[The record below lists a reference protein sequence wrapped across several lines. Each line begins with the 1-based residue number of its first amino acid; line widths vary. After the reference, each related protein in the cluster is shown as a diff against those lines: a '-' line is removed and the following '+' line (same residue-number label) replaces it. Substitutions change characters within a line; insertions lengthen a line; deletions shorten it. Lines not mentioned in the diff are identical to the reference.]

1 MGMGV
6 SQKNS
11 NSHGARRRGTK
22 QTTTARVQR
31 CVRRG
36 GFGRGG
42 GDKAA
47 TVTGARTR
55 RRVEKGVRR
64 VAAWVLETQVEG
76 GSEPALSTVWGRM
89 HNKSGSAPQARPP
102 LALASRVK
110 GRTGGGH
117 VCASQITKRSR
128 RAHNLENYLA
138 KVNFEQTCFDRDDR
152 PSVLRGYP
160 RSCPRIQ
167 FWSARRLERGQGTA
181 AEAHGCKCI
190 QESAFAGLA
199 LPNRPQFVANRRGL
213 RATLQ
218 GTATN
223 VDSRP

>member
-1 MGMGV
+1 MCETGR
-6 SQKNS
+6 
-11 NSHGARRRGTK
+11 ARE
-22 QTTTARVQR
+22 
-31 CVRRG
+31 
-36 GFGRGG
+36 RGG
-42 GDKAA
+42 GQGSNGDRRPHAPASRERCK
-47 TVTGARTR
+47 TRCSVGARDTGGGGKR
-55 RRVEKGVRR
+55 TSAVDRVGANAQQIGLS
-64 VAAWVLETQVEG
+64 AAGET
-76 GSEPALSTVWGRM
+76 
-89 HNKSGSAPQARPP
+89 P

-117 VCASQITKRSR
+117 VCACQITKRSR

-152 PSVLRGYP
+152 PSVLCGYP

-167 FWSARRLERGQGTA
+167 SSSARRLERGQGTA

-199 LPNRPQFVANRRGL
+199 LSNRPQSVANRRGL
-213 RATLQ
+213 RTAPQ